1 MLLKQQKVNSDVLKM
16 SSLTLEEEPSPV
28 EDVLPKTSCSKVG
41 GDFLLLQSFVCSSGQ
56 ACLLVS
62 ACPGVLLCLR

>member
-1 MLLKQQKVNSDVLKM
+1 MLLKQQKVNSPDVLKL

-41 GDFLLLQSFVCSSGQ
+41 GDFLLLKSFVCSSGQ

-62 ACPGVLLCLR
+62 ACPGVLLCL